1 MQYTNYK
8 TRHYFNNILYT
19 PWPFFIGICMFSI
32 VYLSILMCNK
42 YFFISTE
49 VSLFFLFF
57 FVYLL
62 FESILHWFM
71 EVIEESYYGKYTKK
85 IRSALLF
92 GFILFL
98 LSEVML
104 FGSFFW
110 VYFDR
115 LFHLSYVTGFL
126 SVPTSVETIRWF
138 KEPLY
143 ATIVLFASGWT
154 ANYSYYMFKM
164 NDITSLKKAYFLSV
178 LTNFLGCVFL
188 YIQYMEYNH
197 LNFTISDTVYCA
209 IFFVLTGFHGLHV
222 IIGNIFLFCQYLIK
236 FSYRDNRVYGLA
248 FSVIYWH
255 LVDII
260 WVFLFIC
267 VYLFNNLNYLV
278 ITDAPIFIDISELYD
293 ISPFKN

>member
-1 MQYTNYK
+1 M
-8 TRHYFNNILYT
+8 L
-19 PWPFFIGICMFSI
+19 
-32 VYLSILMCNK
+32 NK
-42 YFFISTE
+42 YFFISTD
-49 VSLFFLFF
+49 VSLFFLCFF
-57 FVYLL
+57 MYLL
-62 FESILHWFM
+62 VEFIIQWSN

-85 IRSALLF
+85 LRTALLF

-98 LSEVML
+98 LSEIML

-110 VYFDR
+110 AYFDR

-154 ANYSYYMFKM
+154 ANYSYYMFKI
-164 NDITSLKKAYFLSV
+164 NDISSLKKAYLLSV
-178 LTNFLGCVFL
+178 ITNLLGCVFL
-188 YIQYMEYNH
+188 YIQYIEYHH

-209 IFFVLTGFHGLHV
+209 VFYVLTGFHGLHV
-222 IIGNIFLFCQYLIK
+222 ILGNLFLFIQYSLK
-236 FSYRDNRVYGLA
+236 FTYRDNRVYGLA

-255 LVDII
+255 LVDVI

-267 VYLFNNLNYLV
+267 VYFFNNLNYLL
-278 ITDAPIFIDISELYD
+278 ITEAPVFLNGSVVYD
-293 ISPFKN
+293 IDSPFKKF